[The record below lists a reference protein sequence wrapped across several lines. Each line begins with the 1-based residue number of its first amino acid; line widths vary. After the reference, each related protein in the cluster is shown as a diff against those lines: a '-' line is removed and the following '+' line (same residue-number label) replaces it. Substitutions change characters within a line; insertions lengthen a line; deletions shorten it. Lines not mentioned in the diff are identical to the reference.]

1 MEFKKE
7 VHMTSKKHG
16 IFALF
21 LFAVLAIALVSCGGS
36 DSSSGTAA
44 TTTTSSSTTA
54 ASASEV
60 DTSSVTNLSSSTS
73 DVEESTTLTDQTIN
87 IGYGTA
93 IDSLTP
99 FRSNTA
105 RNAPYLVLLYE
116 TLGVMNEDKETVPYV
131 AKSWVTEDNGYTYE
145 IEIWDNV
152 YDSEGNHITSSD
164 VVWFINESKTR
175 ALKPIFGKVESVEAV
190 DDYTFTLKLTSN
202 IVGNFETLMA
212 DTYIISEKAFKE
224 SADEFGTSAVTTSP
238 YVATSFTPSAQIV
251 FERRDDYWQDISLLP
266 ECVRPLAKTVNF
278 QIILEAFQ
286 LGVALE
292 TGTVDAVVDIASST
306 GAQFV
311 GNNNVTID
319 LSDGPQ
325 GWQLFFSG
333 DESSIL
339 ADNVKLRQAIC
350 YAIDANGLITAMC
363 SGYGTQMWDVGSP
376 RLLGFDEDWM
386 NEDYYSYDPEKAM
399 QLIEESGYNGEPLV
413 LLSTSSAFA
422 SRLGQLIQNYLLAV
436 GINLELNAVDMAL
449 YTAIRLDG
457 SQYDMTINTVGGT
470 SLADQWSIRFD
481 PAAYSTGDATGRKDY
496 TLADMLYST
505 WTVDGWTKE
514 NIDAVHDYIKDNAI
528 AYGLVNPQV
537 FTIWNNNLN
546 MQKVVKGGISGYVM
560 FQACQFDKQ

>member
-1 MEFKKE
+1 MKS
-7 VHMTSKKHG
+7 SKSKT
-16 IFALF
+16 ILQ
-21 LFAVLAIALVSCGGS
+21 VLAVMLIAMLLASCGGDS
-36 DSSSGTAA
+36 QSSSSSSG
-44 TTTTSSSTTA
+44 ST
-54 ASASEV
+54 ASASTTV
-60 DTSSVTNLSSSTS
+60 QADSTTVANLAASTS
-73 DVEESTTLTDQTIN
+73 DVEATSKLSDETIN

-105 RNAPYLVLLYE
+105 RNAPIFPLLYE
-116 TLGVMNEDKETVPYV
+116 TLGVQTEDKEIVPYV
-131 AKSWVTEDNGYTYE
+131 AKEWSTDDNGFTYT
-145 IEIWDNV
+145 ITIWDNV
-152 YDSEGNHITSSD
+152 YDSAGNHITTSD
-164 VVWFINESKTR
+164 ILWFINESMSR
-175 ALKPIFGKVESVEAV
+175 ALKPIFAKVESVEAV
-190 DDYTFTLKLTSN
+190 DDYTFTLRLTSN
-202 IVGNFETLMA
+202 IVGTFETLMQ
-212 DTYIISEKAFKE
+212 DVYIVSQAAFE
-224 SADEFGTSAVTTSP
+224 ASADEFGTSTVTTSP
-238 YVATSFTPSAQIV
+238 YVVTSFVPSASLS
-251 FERRDDYWQDISLLP
+251 FERRDDYWQDIDLLP
-266 ECVRPLAKTVNF
+266 ECVRPIVKNVNF

-292 TGTVDAVVDIASST
+292 TGTVDAVLDIASST

-311 GNNNVTID
+311 GNENVTID

-325 GWQLFFSG
+325 GWQMFFSG

-339 ADNVKLRQAIC
+339 ADNVALRQAIC

-363 SGYGTQMWDVGSP
+363 SGYGTQMWDVASP

-386 NEDYYSYDPEKAM
+386 SEDYYSYDPEKAM
-399 QLIEESGYNGEPLV
+399 QLVEESGYNGEPLV

-436 GINLELNAVDMAL
+436 GINVELNAVDMAL

-481 PAAYSTGDATGRKDY
+481 PAAYSGGDATGRNDQV
-496 TLADMLYST
+496 LAQMLYDT
-505 WTVDGWTKE
+505 WTLDGWTKE

-528 AYGLVNPQV
+528 AYGLGNPQV

-546 MQKVVKGGISGYVM
+546 MEKVVKGGISGYVM

>member
-1 MEFKKE
+1 MKS
-7 VHMTSKKHG
+7 SKSKT
-16 IFALF
+16 ILQ
-21 LFAVLAIALVSCGGS
+21 VLAVMLMAMLLASCGGDS
-36 DSSSGTAA
+36 QSSSSSSG
-44 TTTTSSSTTA
+44 ST
-54 ASASEV
+54 ASASTTV
-60 DTSSVTNLSSSTS
+60 QADSTTVANLAASTS
-73 DVEESTTLTDQTIN
+73 DVEATSELSDETIN

-105 RNAPYLVLLYE
+105 RNAPIFPLLYE
-116 TLGVMNEDKETVPYV
+116 TLGVQTEDKEIVPYV
-131 AKSWVTEDNGYTYE
+131 AKEWSTDDNGFTYT
-145 IEIWDNV
+145 ITIWDNV
-152 YDSEGNHITSSD
+152 YDSAGNHITTSD
-164 VVWFINESKTR
+164 ILWFINESMSR
-175 ALKPIFGKVESVEAV
+175 ALKPIFAKVESVEAV
-190 DDYTFTLKLTSN
+190 DDYTFTLRLTSN
-202 IVGNFETLMA
+202 IVGTFETLMQ
-212 DTYIISEKAFKE
+212 DVYIVSQAAFE
-224 SADEFGTSAVTTSP
+224 ASADEFGTSAVTTSP
-238 YVATSFTPSAQIV
+238 YVVTSFVPSASLS
-251 FERRDDYWQDISLLP
+251 FERRDDYWQDIDLLP
-266 ECVRPLAKTVNF
+266 ECVRPIVKNVNF

-292 TGTVDAVVDIASST
+292 TGTVDAVLDIASST

-311 GNNNVTID
+311 GNENVTID

-325 GWQLFFSG
+325 GWQIFFSG

-339 ADNVKLRQAIC
+339 ADN
-350 YAIDANGLITAMC
+350 G
-363 SGYGTQMWDVGSP
+363 
-376 RLLGFDEDWM
+376 LLGFDEDWM
-386 NEDYYSYDPEKAM
+386 SEDYYSYDPEKAM
-399 QLIEESGYNGEPLV
+399 QLVEESGYNGEPLV

-436 GINLELNAVDMAL
+436 GINVELNAVDMAL

-481 PAAYSTGDATGRKDY
+481 PAAYSGGDATGRNDQV
-496 TLADMLYST
+496 LAQMLYDT
-505 WTVDGWTKE
+505 WTLDGWTKE

-546 MQKVVKGGISGYVM
+546 MEKVVKGGISGYVM